1 MDKQV
6 RVASW
11 KTYLTAAALCS
22 FIVVVL
28 FFVPLKA
35 TRWHALASA
44 VPAYLV
50 IAAISV
56 FLVTI
61 LLGIPIRVTVRNF
74 KATVWRKKYFV
85 ILALCLL
92 FVVILPSTVLQAV
105 VWNVLVSLTLK
116 FVVVALLSALLM
128 SIIPGWK
135 KRYLTL
141 ALLCVLFGSIMVGVR
156 CA

>member
-1 MDKQV
+1 
-6 RVASW
+6 
-11 KTYLTAAALCS
+11 
-22 FIVVVL
+22 VL

-35 TRWHALASA
+35 TSWHALASA

-50 IAAISV
+50 IAAMCV

-61 LLGIPIRVTVRNF
+61 LLGIPIRVTIRNF

-105 VWNVLVSLTLK
+105 AWNVLVSLILK
-116 FVVVALLSALLM
+116 FLVVALLSALLM

-141 ALLCVLFGSIMVGVR
+141 ALLCVLFGSIIVGAR
-156 CA
+156 CV